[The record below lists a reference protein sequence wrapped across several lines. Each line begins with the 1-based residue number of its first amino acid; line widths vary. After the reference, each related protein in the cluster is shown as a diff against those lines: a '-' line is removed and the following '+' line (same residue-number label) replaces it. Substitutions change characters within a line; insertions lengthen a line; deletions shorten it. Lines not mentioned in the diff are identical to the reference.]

1 MQDNELSELL
11 ASARRAAVRL
21 DTARTEL
28 AFETRMQAVVR
39 GTAQASGPASRF
51 HEWLRA
57 TIGLATAVG
66 VLAFL
71 FLAAR
76 GTIESEDTLN
86 AWWTNNASIWDMELF
101 N

>member
-11 ASARRAAVRL
+11 SRAHRAAARL
-21 DTARTEL
+21 DTSRPEL
-28 AFETRMQAVVR
+28 AIETRMQSLIR
-39 GTAQASGPASRF
+39 GTAQAPGPVSRF
-51 HEWLRA
+51 QAWLRA

-76 GTIESEDTLN
+76 GTIESEDTLS
-86 AWWTNNASIWDMELF
+86 AWWTDNATIWDMELF